1 MKPEAFHEMNITE
14 IEPSTSQYCESHAWQ
29 NAKTLTKMRHDENQ
43 MNLSETRDETSTSVS
58 PATKSRSEIRRNYG
72 KCANG
77 ISRIT
82 HRGGLWI
89 PNSLTLWTAVLLILL
104 NFGTTLGTSG
114 SSKPDIFLLEPNSEP
129 YYVRE
134 GEPGPILRCTIA
146 EAYRNRTQNELTWL
160 RVVGGAIAHI
170 SRNSIVWDSENY
182 ELLEDVAK
190 GEYNLRPKTVSLA
203 RDNGKFFCGLA
214 PHTSKAAEL
223 IVMVPPDQ
231 PVISHQPEGP
241 VREGE
246 HVTIRC
252 ESTSGNPTPTFKWYF
267 DNKTKVPEH
276 WIHEKVESSGKAVS
290 TVQWHV
296 KSEDNGG
303 YLTCQVWNQAMNASD
318 TSRSVETKR
327 LNVLYAPRVHV
338 GPQAE
343 LNVEEGQTVDLTCRA
358 DANPPASEI
367 TWYHPLTGHQS
378 PDPSWRLQAVD
389 RRFAGEYRCQAK
401 NTVETGANKL
411 QLNVLYGPKVRIRS
425 VSAGDTSSL
434 ASVVSPSEGERLTLE
449 CEVDSN
455 PPTDQVS
462 WTGPNGFAQNG
473 SRLILDSISKAHI
486 GNFTC
491 SATNTLTSLYS
502 QNEDDSPSKRIGSS
516 SVFVDVKRKPGT
528 ALVVAS
534 SMILDV
540 GEEVHLTCSMG
551 DSDPGS
557 PAAQFRW
564 ETPTSKDSKETLN
577 SQILTIRDAK
587 LEDNGLYKCIPFNEV
602 GEGDP
607 GVVKITVVQPAK
619 LIENRKLRNA
629 QTLSAGDLD
638 KSLQCEATGYPAPE
652 FQWLK
657 DGIPLNPKNH
667 HWHIHTRQPSGSCEK
682 HEHCPLTVVS
692 TLKFS
697 DSVRWN
703 DKGNYT
709 CRANNFASTK
719 APDSSTVKISV
730 MHEPVVLN
738 QRYPDYA
745 LAAANVG
752 TLARISCLV
761 SSRPDPTFTWTRN
774 GEEITRQLQP
784 NYKIASSRLY
794 NRLDEFE
801 SVLEIPD
808 MKSTDFGAYVC
819 TARNGA
825 GGAKKASVEI
835 RLQAKSRPQ
844 TPYTVRVLEASST
857 WLQVGWKPGFNGGEE
872 QIFELEYRVVDPYTG
887 QQSEEDDPTVF
898 IFDAR
903 NVTSV
908 TLLDSDIDR
917 SPLRAKRRSSSS
929 QDEPSFDMGETFL
942 VHNLTRLRP
951 LSLLWYRVRA
961 RNTLG
966 QSDWSAIASAE
977 TVDARKVFD
986 DPFLATPE
994 IVLYLPDEQKLIIQ
1008 PHKSSVLPPYHNT
1021 FTYSTGHEDEAPSL
1035 SNYFVPRPTCVMVY
1049 VFAHGDEGSFWWSI
1063 GCFPTKT
1070 GTEPNSSIT
1079 VTDVKPAE
1087 KFHLRLCYKNDL
1099 SICGPASEVYE
1110 VDTEAMSQFMSSSSW
1125 KIALAVLLGI
1135 ATLTCVL
1142 LTLLLICRRRLGSS
1156 SSTTSSNN
1164 SNGALMKRRKQK
1176 GNKRLNLNGGVV
1188 VDRID
1193 ISEPRSQ
1200 LPHSETKN
1208 TVVHGSQAD
1217 SGVFTLGSTNAAQNS
1232 GNPPAVGAG
1241 ALNGNQ
1247 DHSWPTNNLTSIK
1260 TDRKSTK
1267 QFNGALTK
1275 FCRKNDPY
1283 LQELSSHLRNGDIM
1297 VVENGYPQPEDHP
1310 YGQYSGSLNGMGT
1323 LSSVN
1328 YGQPVPGTVQEVLV
1342 GGAGSDSGS
1351 YSGASQ
1357 GPRIMR
1363 EIIV

>member
-1 MKPEAFHEMNITE
+1 MKPESFHEMDIPET
-14 IEPSTSQYCESHAWQ
+14 EPSTSQYCESRTWQ
-29 NAKTLTKMRHDENQ
+29 NAKILTKMRRDTNQ
-43 MNLSETRDETSTSVS
+43 MNHSEAQDETFSSFSTV
-58 PATKSRSEIRRNYG
+58 TQSRREICQNYQ
-72 KCANG
+72 KCAKG
-77 ISRIT
+77 ISRTT

-89 PNSLTLWTAVLLILL
+89 PNSFMLWTAVLLILL
-104 NFGTTLGTSG
+104 NFGTTLATGG
-114 SSKPDIFLLEPNSEP
+114 SKPDIFLVEPNSDP

-146 EAYRNRTQNELTWL
+146 EAYRNRTENELSWL

-182 ELLEDVAK
+182 ELQEDVAK

-223 IVMVPPDQ
+223 VVMVPPDT

-252 ESTSGNPTPTFKWYF
+252 ESTSGNPTPTFSWHF

-303 YLTCQVWNQAMNASD
+303 YLTCQVWNQAMNTND
-318 TSRSVETKR
+318 TSRNVETKR
-327 LNVLYAPRVHV
+327 LNVLYGPRVHV

-358 DANPPASEI
+358 DANPPANEI
-367 TWYHPLTGHQS
+367 SWYHPLTGHKS
-378 PDPSWRLQAVD
+378 PDPSWQLQAVD

-425 VSAGDTSSL
+425 VSAGDTSNV
-434 ASVVSPSEGERLTLE
+434 ASVVSPSEGERLILE

-473 SRLILDSISKAHI
+473 SRLILDSISKSHI

-491 SATNTLTSLYS
+491 SATNTLKSLYS
-502 QNEDDSPSKRIGSS
+502 QNGDDSPSKRIGSS
-516 SVFVDVKRKPGT
+516 SVFVDVKRRPGT

-534 SMILDV
+534 RMTLDV
-540 GEEVHLTCSMG
+540 GEELHLTCSMG

-557 PAAQFRW
+557 PTAQFR
-564 ETPTSKDSKETLN
+564 TNLVS
-577 SQILTIRDAK
+577 DAK
-587 LEDNGLYKCIPFNEV
+587 FVLEHSRR
-602 GEGDP
+602 
-607 GVVKITVVQPAK
+607 PAK
-619 LIENRKLRNA
+619 LIENRKLRTA

-657 DGIPLNPKNH
+657 DGIPLNPENR
-667 HWHIHTRQPSGSCEK
+667 HWHIHTRKPSGSCEK

-692 TLKFS
+692 MLQFS

-730 MHEPVVLN
+730 MHEPVILN

-752 TLARISCLV
+752 TLARISCFV

-774 GEEITRQLQP
+774 GEEITRNLQP

-808 MKSTDFGAYVC
+808 MKSSDLGSTCAPRE
-819 TARNGA
+819 TAPEEQRRP
-825 GGAKKASVEI
+825 AS
-835 RLQAKSRPQ
+835 RSGYRRK
-844 TPYTVRVLEASST
+844 TPYAVRVLEASST

-887 QQSEEDDPTVF
+887 QQSEEDEPTVF
-898 IFDAR
+898 TFDAR
-903 NVTSV
+903 NATSV
-908 TLLDSDIDR
+908 TLLDSDINQ
-917 SPLRAKRRSSSS
+917 SSLRAKRRSSSS

-961 RNTLG
+961 RNALG

-977 TVDARKVFD
+977 TVDAKKVFD

-994 IVLYLPDEQKLIIQ
+994 IVLYLPDEQKLIVQ
-1008 PHKSSVLPPYHNT
+1008 PHKSSMPPPYHNT
-1021 FTYSTGHEDEAPSL
+1021 FTYSTGHEDEINPSL

-1049 VFAHGDEGSFWWSI
+1049 VFAQADEGSFWRSI
-1063 GCFPTKT
+1063 GCYPTKA

-1099 SICGPASEVYE
+1099 STCGPASEVYE

-1125 KIALAVLLGI
+1125 KIALAVLFGI

-1164 SNGALMKRRKQK
+1164 SNGALMKHRKQK
-1176 GNKRLNLNGGVV
+1176 GNKRVGGLNGGVV

-1193 ISEPRSQ
+1193 ISEPRSH

-1232 GNPPAVGAG
+1232 GNPPAVGASG
-1241 ALNGNQ
+1241 LNGNQ
-1247 DHSWPTNNLTSIK
+1247 DHSWPTNHSHPSSEQQSDDQPYDFT
-1260 TDRKSTK
+1260 
-1267 QFNGALTK
+1267 
-1275 FCRKNDPY
+1275 NDPY

-1297 VVENGYPQPEDHP
+1297 VVENGYPQPEDQP
-1310 YGQYSGSLNGMGT
+1310 YGQYSLNGMGT

-1342 GGAGSDSGS
+1342 GSDSGS

-1357 GPRIMR
+1357 GPRVMR